1 MNFVKSKVGYRAQG
15 ANGAAKSTDS
25 VRVAHQVRIPSC
37 ADSER
42 PRLLFV
48 VSSSLAV
55 GYLQGQLQY
64 FQNKGFDVTVLAP
77 KTRKGEWEVPRP
89 EGIPFLEVPM
99 EQEIAPLRD
108 LASLWRLWCTFRKL
122 RPVVSNVGTPK
133 AGLLGGIAAWL
144 NRVPCRIYTLHGLRF
159 ETTKGLK
166 RRILI
171 YAERLACYFAHR
183 VICVSESVREKAIA
197 AGLASPKR
205 MAVLGPGSCN
215 GVDASRFAAT
225 PELMSRA
232 AELRCQLGIPPEA
245 PVVAFVGRL
254 TRDKGIPELM
264 EAFLRLDKQF
274 PDLHLLLVGCFQNG
288 DPVPADTRRCVETHP
303 RVIFAGAVQDTAAY
317 YAIADVVVLPSHR
330 EGLPMVVLEAHAAG
344 KPVVGAAATGI
355 VNIVL
360 NGETGLLF
368 PVGDAQALA
377 TALAKVIAD
386 KSLARKLGAAGQDRV
401 KREFQQER
409 IWEALYREYLELLQS
424 RAAPASRTRIAYSN
438 EGESL
443 VARSSE

>member
-1 MNFVKSKVGYRAQG
+1 MV
-15 ANGAAKSTDS
+15 
-25 VRVAHQVRIPSC
+25 
-37 ADSER
+37 
-42 PRLLFV
+42 
-48 VSSSLAV
+48 
-55 GYLQGQLQY
+55 
-64 FQNKGFDVTVLAP
+64 
-77 KTRKGEWEVPRP
+77 
-89 EGIPFLEVPM
+89 
-99 EQEIAPLRD
+99 
-108 LASLWRLWCTFRKL
+108 
-122 RPVVSNVGTPK
+122 
-133 AGLLGGIAAWL
+133 
-144 NRVPCRIYTLHGLRF
+144 
-159 ETTKGLK
+159 
-166 RRILI
+166 
-171 YAERLACYFAHR
+171 
-183 VICVSESVREKAIA
+183 
-197 AGLASPKR
+197 
-205 MAVLGPGSCN
+205 VLGPGSCN

-225 PELMSRA
+225 PELMRRA
-232 AELRCQLGIPPEA
+232 ATLRCQLGIPPEA

-288 DPVPADTRRCVETHP
+288 DPVPADTRTCVETHP
-303 RVIFAGAVQDTAAY
+303 RVIFAGAVPDPTAY

-330 EGLPMVVLEAHAAG
+330 EGLPMVALEAHAAG

-360 NGETGLLF
+360 DGETGLLF
-368 PVGDAQALA
+368 PVGDVPALA

-409 IWEALYREYLELLQS
+409 IWEALYREYLEHLQS
-424 RAAPASRTRIAYSN
+424 RAAPAPLIAYSN